1 MNIHTPKGLTPM
13 EVNEIIEKLAADFA
27 KSEAEAQ
34 RQKVR
39 ARRAR
44 KHFEALRDAGVIG
57 FLECQTIAGGY
68 DALTTQ
74 FEADLFHLHRELT
87 KRARE
92 LDVDLPSVMGG
103 GDR

>member
-1 MNIHTPKGLTPM
+1 MNVHQKVMTM
-13 EVNEIIEKLAADFA
+13 AEVSEIIEKLAADFA

-44 KHFEALRDAGVIG
+44 KHFDALRDAGVIG

-74 FEADLFHLHRELT
+74 FEADLFRIHRELT
-87 KRARE
+87 KRAQE
-92 LDVDLPSVMGG
+92 LKVDLPSVMGG